1 MKIEDVIAILD
12 DEGYTKSAKAVQDMQ
27 EKVEVYESL
36 LHSMQAC
43 MVSGNKNRLE
53 NILLGAI
60 WDWSYAHRS
69 GNGELSDEEQA
80 ERVEKA
86 FLEIKK
92 VVGV

>member
-1 MKIEDVIAILD
+1 MKIEYVIAILD

-27 EKVEVYESL
+27 EKIEVYESL

-43 MVSGNKNRLE
+43 MVSSNHTRLDVM
-53 NILLGAI
+53 LDLI

-86 FLEIKK
+86 FMKIKEF
-92 VVGV
+92 VGG

>member
-1 MKIEDVIAILD
+1 MNIEYVIAILD

-27 EKVEVYESL
+27 EKIEVYESL

-43 MVSGNKNRLE
+43 MVGGNLTRLDVM
-53 NILLGAI
+53 LDLV